1 MHETVPRRVVLL
13 TILVAILAAGA
24 CGGDEDRNTASPD
37 TTAAASDTRSATP
50 LSSPVSGDASAILVN
65 LFNDGLNAT
74 YKVTYET
81 TLSEGDEGD
90 SYVVFNRLPLT
101 RIDTIPANSSEPYSL
116 IIGGEGT
123 ATVSCSGGPDQWQC
137 FETERF
143 GGPLLFT
150 AGPFVF
156 FDADDLASFDVSETE
171 GRTLAGQSARCFQL
185 RPRVGQ
191 ADEPLEYCLNGDG
204 VPLFSAPLFGRVEA
218 TEVSLDVS
226 EQDFAPP
233 AEPQR

>member
-1 MHETVPRRVVLL
+1 M
-13 TILVAILAAGA
+13 LAAGA
-24 CGGDEDRNTASPD
+24 CEGGGERGAASPD

-50 LSSPVSGDASAILVN
+50 PASPVSGDAGAILVN

-116 IIGGEGT
+116 IIGGEGA
-123 ATVSCSGGPDQWQC
+123 ATVSCSGGPDQWDC
-137 FETERF
+137 FETEQF
-143 GGPLLFT
+143 GDPLLFT
-150 AGPFVF
+150 AGPFIF
-156 FDADDLASFDVSETE
+156 LDADELASFDVSETE
-171 GRTLAGQSARCFQL
+171 GRTLAGQSARCFRL
-185 RPRVGQ
+185 RPRQGET
-191 ADEPLEYCLNGDG
+191 DEELQFCLNSDG
-204 VPLFSAPLFGRVEA
+204 VPLYSAPIFGRVEA